1 MNLLAFLVD
10 GFSFADAPLDL
21 HSLKRL
27 ERDLL
32 QASLSFNARKYA
44 SFCFS
49 FSSALAILAFLFSMA
64 FVPVF
69 SSTAFS
75 AFAFT
80 AVFFCSLHYPA
91 LAKKRRAE
99 EIERDLPL
107 FLRNASVDL
116 GLGMAFEKM
125 LESACDGYG
134 ELSREMRKAVGE
146 ISSGRPVQQSLLGL
160 ASRVDGL
167 SVKRSVMQLCFSYE
181 NGFDGE
187 GLRKLA
193 DEFIQQQRI
202 KSREFAAKQA
212 FFGLLFIAA
221 STIVPAL
228 FSAYVMVGSAF
239 LSLTFSATDI
249 VIFFA
254 FVFPLADVAILLYL
268 SEAKPKIL

>member
-1 MNLLAFLVD
+1 VNLLAFLVD
-10 GFSFADAPLDL
+10 GFSFAEAPLDS

-49 FSSALAILAFLFSMA
+49 FALAIAVLAFLFSLA
-64 FVPVF
+64 FVGML
-69 SSTAFS
+69 SSLSLS
-75 AFAFT
+75 AFAFA
-80 AVFFCSLHYPA
+80 AVFFCLLYYPA

-125 LESACDGYG
+125 LESSCEGYG
-134 ELSREMRKAVGE
+134 ELSGEMRKAVGE
-146 ISSGRPVQQSLLGL
+146 INSGRPVQQSLLHFT
-160 ASRVDGL
+160 SRVDSL
-167 SVKRSVMQLCFSYE
+167 SLKRSVMQLCFSYE
-181 NGFDGE
+181 NGFDCE
-187 GLRKLA
+187 GMCKLA
-193 DEFIQQQRI
+193 DELIQQQRI

-249 VIFFA
+249 VVFFA

-268 SEAKPKIL
+268 SEAKPKVL

>member
-64 FVPVF
+64 FVPIF
-69 SSTAFS
+69 SSMAFS

-254 FVFPLADVAILLYL
+254 FVFPLADLAILLYL